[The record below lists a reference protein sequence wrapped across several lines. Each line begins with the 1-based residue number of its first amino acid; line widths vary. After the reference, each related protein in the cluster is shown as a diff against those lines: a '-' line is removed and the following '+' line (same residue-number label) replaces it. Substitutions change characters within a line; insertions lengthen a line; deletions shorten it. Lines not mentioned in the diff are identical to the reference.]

1 MQIHTYYD
9 NLKVTRDAPIE
20 VIRAAYKAL
29 AQKFHPDRNPNGDT
43 TRTMQ
48 LINEA
53 WETLSNPELR
63 RKHDTWI
70 REQEL
75 ANIQDGHK
83 PNPRRDG
90 TTTSGRRKG
99 PTQSDSSTTS
109 SKSSRWRDYAEQ
121 LRATGKTANQVVSS
135 LIFEGLSTAEALA
148 VVRGVFNN

>member
-29 AQKFHPDRNPNGDT
+29 AQKFHPDRNPKGDT

-70 REQEL
+70 REQEP
-75 ANIQDGHK
+75 AIVQDGHK

-90 TTTSGRRKG
+90 TTTAGRNKG
-99 PTQSDSSTTS
+99 STQSDSSTTS
-109 SKSSRWRDYAEQ
+109 STSSHWRAYAEQ
-121 LRATGKTANQVVSS
+121 LKATGKTANQVVSS

-148 VVRGVFNN
+148 VARGVFSN